1 MKIDNISVNTML
13 KSSDSEHV
21 YRILWLSG
29 DRLYAYLF
37 DITAMVMPE
46 LGDLSDI
53 AYKIQDGS
61 LVAQD
66 NDPYVKAVAED
77 RLNDHGF

>member
-1 MKIDNISVNTML
+1 MKIDNISVNTLL

-21 YRILWLSG
+21 YKILWLSD

-53 AYKIQDGS
+53 AHKIQDGS
-61 LVAQD
+61 LAAQD